1 MTSAIAPSFIY
12 TILIDRTESEI
23 TSVTATRELVLNVSR
38 TLALLGGIGLLALRV
53 DVYGL
58 YLLVGAVILLEALA
72 K

>member
-1 MTSAIAPSFIY
+1 
-12 TILIDRTESEI
+12 
-23 TSVTATRELVLNVSR
+23 
-38 TLALLGGIGLLALRV
+38 LALLGGIGLLALRV